1 MEVTKSRNGSFF
13 CGREVMR
20 RMPQRSKTYYR
31 YLIPYVALLLAA
43 VLALALFSQ
52 FFFVAQL
59 KERLLDVQ
67 RSRLGQTV
75 QQLDSELQ
83 QIYTIDYQLSS
94 VNENFLSYYL
104 SENSPMRD
112 LRLVNEFKNLLA
124 PSTFIAEIALVEQDN
139 ESVYTST
146 AVYSRRLFFDSIY
159 AFDDWPEVLA
169 NSSAQMQRTVWPAS
183 SGNDGTRYIVF
194 INRPSVFSRLRD
206 AVQMY
211 FVEEAHFLSWLAP
224 EDAPGQQGAIW
235 DSQGR
240 LIASTLLDAPVTG
253 DRLCLDGVQYL
264 VLQQPSTVLDWCYT
278 FLLPENIYLEPIHR
292 AQMVVLVFMLV
303 LLALGA
309 LLIHFAMKVS
319 YRPLQELTLALGGSP
334 HGDELESLRDVV
346 DSLSKQNER
355 MRSQLMC
362 SPDGQ
367 ALKDALLFSLLKGK
381 FSSFECFNQE
391 ARALDMTFD
400 SPCYQVLMLRSF
412 DQEEVSRP
420 KLSAAL
426 DQTLGSGFPHC
437 FRDLFEPSMIVCL
450 VGLEQGAEAEL
461 TARCHRLL
469 EVCAQE
475 YGLSFTI
482 GMSECYQD
490 IGHISAAC
498 FEATQ
503 AVREYFTRGRH
514 QLIAY
519 RELNH
524 TLDSQTDYLSELR
537 DLPGQS
543 PTQQLETIR
552 RFIDTLVAQKVP
564 SLLAKSYCNSA
575 LQLLISSAA
584 CPVRADDLFAIN
596 YLRTVNDYLSFV
608 EHMLQPEPERPDEAQ
623 EEEQPVSELL
633 ARIYAYV
640 AENYDDCNFSL
651 QDAADKLGLS
661 SSYLSQYFKQQTGDT
676 LTSYVAALRIRKA
689 CSLLETTTMP
699 LQIVSESIGYYN
711 LISFIRRFKQIT
723 GVTPGEWRRAHQ

>member
-1 MEVTKSRNGSFF
+1 
-13 CGREVMR
+13 
-20 RMPQRSKTYYR
+20 MPQRSKTYYR

-43 VLALALFSQ
+43 VLALVLFSQ
-52 FFFVAQL
+52 FFFIVQL
-59 KERLLDVQ
+59 KESLLDTQ

-83 QIYTIDYQLSS
+83 EIYTIDYQISS

-124 PSTFIAEIALVEQDN
+124 PSTFIAEIALVERDS

-146 AVYSRRLFFDSIY
+146 AVYSKRLFFDSIY

-169 NSSAQMQRTVWPAS
+169 GYDTQLQRVVWPAS
-183 SGNDGTRYIVF
+183 SGNGGTRYIVF

-211 FVEEAHFLSWLAP
+211 FVEEAHFLSRLAP

-235 DSQGR
+235 DGQGR
-240 LIASTLLDAPVTG
+240 LIASTRPLDAPVTG
-253 DRLCLDGVQYL
+253 DSLRLDGTRYL
-264 VLQQPSTVLDWCYT
+264 VLRQPSSVLDWSYT
-278 FLLPENIYLEPIHR
+278 FLLPESIYLEPIHR
-292 AQMVVLVFMLV
+292 AQVVVLVFMLV

-309 LLIHFAMKVS
+309 LLIHYAMKVS

-381 FSSFECFNQE
+381 FSSFERYNQE

-400 SPCYQVLMLRSF
+400 KPCYQVLMLRYF
-412 DQEEVSRP
+412 GQEEEVPRP

-426 DQTLGSGFPHC
+426 EQTLGSDFPC
-437 FRDLFEPSMIVCL
+437 RFRDLFEPSMIVCL

-461 TARCHRLL
+461 TARCRRLL

-475 YGLSFTI
+475 YSLSFTI

-543 PTQQLETIR
+543 PAQQLESIR

-575 LQLLISSAA
+575 VQLLISSAA

-596 YLRTVNDYLSFV
+596 YLRTVDDYLSFV
-608 EHMLQPEPERPDEAQ
+608 QHMLQPEPERPDEAQ
-623 EEEQPVSELL
+623 EEQQSVSELL
-633 ARIYAYV
+633 GRIYAYV

-689 CSLLETTTMP
+689 CSLLETTNMP

-711 LISFIRRFKQIT
+711 LNSFIRRFKQIT